1 MIGMKIEVKSLDNES
16 VKELDLPDEVFD
28 YPYKSDLIH
37 TAVVAVRAAQRR
49 GTHKAKNR
57 NEVKGSGRK
66 LYRQKG
72 TGRSRAGSA
81 NSPLRRSGGVVHG
94 PRVRSHEKSLSRR
107 EKRNALK
114 SALSQKL
121 RDKELIIIDA
131 LELESYRTADLA
143 AQLGGLGID
152 GRTLLIDAIGN
163 ENLILAARNNPKLKT
178 VDALGVNVY
187 DVVDRPF
194 VVASESALSRLI
206 EVLSS

>member
-1 MIGMKIEVKSLDNES
+1 MESDIETLYQQFIEDVDRGTLAERAERVLRGKASQGSAMSIFANFPGGLVGFTLRKLLIDS
-16 VKELDLPDEVFD
+16 TVSCCP
-28 YPYKSDLIH
+28 SDLEQL
-37 TAVVAVRAAQRR
+37 ADRLV
-49 GTHKAKNR
+49 
-57 NEVKGSGRK
+57 EFY
-66 LYRQKG
+66 L
-72 TGRSRAGSA
+72 
-81 NSPLRRSGGVVHG
+81 
-94 PRVRSHEKSLSRR
+94 
-107 EKRNALK
+107 
-114 SALSQKL
+114 
-121 RDKELIIIDA
+121 DA